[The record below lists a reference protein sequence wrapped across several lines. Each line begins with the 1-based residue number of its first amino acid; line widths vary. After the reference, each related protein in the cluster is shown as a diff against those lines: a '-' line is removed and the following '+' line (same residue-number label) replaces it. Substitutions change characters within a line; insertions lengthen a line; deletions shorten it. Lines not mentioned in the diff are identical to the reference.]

1 MAWMFEMSVS
11 FLEVVEVVLSCRP
24 TRFSIAMTAFAKL
37 GHRPRGAQAQRLLT
51 ELDRRLDGAD
61 ARVSSCHRVS

>member
-1 MAWMFEMSVS
+1 MSGRA
-11 FLEVVEVVLSCRP
+11 LSRRP

-37 GHRPRGAQAQRLLT
+37 GHRPRGAQAQRFLT

-61 ARVSSCHRVS
+61 ARVSSCSYTHILCLHISV